1 MSQPLVSS
9 TRTWL
14 TEPLVITD
22 DTIYVESISNIT
34 NTIVQSA
41 TAPVAVAG
49 VMRIGLDADKNSI
62 VNIVVYNNTTSAVIS
77 SSHYTIVI
85 ENTAPVLK
93 ITTGS
98 WIATGNSLTI
108 TTIDGNFIYING
120 EQIKF
125 GSVNTTTNTLNN
137 LSRGQNGTAA
147 QDLIPKYTEVW
158 GLLLQNKMNNVG
170 YVHTWNSYNYNATL
184 GDPLQISTTSEA
196 LFLTNNKYIVPF
208 PIISPFPQTTTT
220 TTTVSPPFT
229 TTTTSTT
236 STTSTSTSTTST
248 STSTTSTSTSTTSTT
263 TSGPTTTTTSTT
275 STTTAAPTTTTTTT
289 AAPTTTTST
298 TTSTSTSTSTST
310 TTVGGGPVS
319 PLGFNDGNYIFIK
332 STPGVASLTLRL
344 FDNGIWQIIPAN
356 TGSAPAV
363 SGDLT
368 SWSLITGN
376 WYAPTTTSI
385 GSNYLYQVDTVDII
399 VNGAGTVTPD
409 FTGPGAWLPFTGD
422 IVTSV
427 AITAGAGDE
436 AIGSFTVTI
445 AVNNSGSPGT
455 IVSTTTFIM
464 NGSRGA

>member
-147 QDLIPKYTEVW
+147 QDLIPKYT
-158 GLLLQNKMNNVG
+158 KF
-170 YVHTWNSYNYNATL
+170 
-184 GDPLQISTTSEA
+184 GDCYYKI
-196 LFLTNNKYIVPF
+196 
-208 PIISPFPQTTTT
+208 
-220 TTTVSPPFT
+220 
-229 TTTTSTT
+229 
-236 STTSTSTSTTST
+236 
-248 STSTTSTSTSTTSTT
+248 
-263 TSGPTTTTTSTT
+263 
-275 STTTAAPTTTTTTT
+275 
-289 AAPTTTTST
+289 
-298 TTSTSTSTSTST
+298 
-310 TTVGGGPVS
+310 
-319 PLGFNDGNYIFIK
+319 
-332 STPGVASLTLRL
+332 R
-344 FDNGIWQIIPAN
+344 
-356 TGSAPAV
+356 
-363 SGDLT
+363 
-368 SWSLITGN
+368 
-376 WYAPTTTSI
+376 
-385 GSNYLYQVDTVDII
+385 
-399 VNGAGTVTPD
+399 
-409 FTGPGAWLPFTGD
+409 
-422 IVTSV
+422 
-427 AITAGAGDE
+427 
-436 AIGSFTVTI
+436 
-445 AVNNSGSPGT
+445 
-455 IVSTTTFIM
+455 
-464 NGSRGA
+464 

>member
-22 DTIYVESISNIT
+22 DTIYLESVSNIT

-41 TAPVAVAG
+41 TAPVAVSGA
-49 VMRIGLDADKNSI
+49 MRIGLDADKNSI

-93 ITTGS
+93 ITTGA

-108 TTIDGNFIYING
+108 TTIDGNLIYING

-158 GLLLQNKMNNVG
+158 GLLLQNKMNNAG
-170 YVHTWNSYNYNATL
+170 YVHTWNSYNYNTTL

-208 PIISPFPQTTTT
+208 AIISPFPQTTTT

-248 STSTTSTSTSTTSTT
+248 STSTTSTSTSTTSTSTST
-263 TSGPTTTTTSTT
+263 TSTTTTAPTSTSTTSTT
-275 STTTAAPTTTTTTT
+275 STTTVAP
-289 AAPTTTTST
+289 
-298 TTSTSTSTSTST
+298 TSTSTSTSTST

-368 SWSLITGN
+368 TWSLITGN

-385 GSNYLYQVDTVDII
+385 GSNYLYQVDTIDII
-399 VNGAGTVTPD
+399 TNGAGTVTPD
-409 FTGPGAWLPFTGD
+409 FTGPGSWLPFTGD

-445 AVNNSGSPGT
+445 AINNSGSPGT
-455 IVSTTTFIM
+455 VVSTTTFIF